1 MEQVFLWG
9 ITIAASLFFAG
20 VLYLIAEKRGTNKN
34 FWAMMGFLVGPL
46 ALLFVFFS
54 KRTSV

>member
-1 MEQVFLWG
+1 MEHVFLWG

-20 VLYLIAEKRGTNKN
+20 VLYLIAKKRGANKN
-34 FWAMMGFLVGPL
+34 FWAMMGFLVGPF

-54 KRTSV
+54 KRTNV

>member
-9 ITIAASLFFAG
+9 VTIAASLFFAG
-20 VLYLIAEKRGTNKN
+20 VLYLIAEKRGANKN

-54 KRTSV
+54 KRTNV

>member
-9 ITIAASLFFAG
+9 VTIAASLFFAG
-20 VLYLIAEKRGTNKN
+20 VLYLIAKKRGANKN
-34 FWAMMGFLVGPL
+34 FWAMMGFLVGPF

-54 KRTSV
+54 RKTNV

>member
-20 VLYLIAEKRGTNKN
+20 VLYLIAEKRGANKN

-54 KRTSV
+54 KRTKV

>member
-1 MEQVFLWG
+1 MEHVFLWG

-20 VLYLIAEKRGTNKN
+20 ILYLIAKKRGANKN
-34 FWAMMGFLVGPL
+34 FWAMMGFLVGPF

-54 KRTSV
+54 KKTNV

>member
-1 MEQVFLWG
+1 MEQIFLWG

-20 VLYLIAEKRGTNKN
+20 VLYLIAEKRGANKN

-54 KRTSV
+54 KRTNV